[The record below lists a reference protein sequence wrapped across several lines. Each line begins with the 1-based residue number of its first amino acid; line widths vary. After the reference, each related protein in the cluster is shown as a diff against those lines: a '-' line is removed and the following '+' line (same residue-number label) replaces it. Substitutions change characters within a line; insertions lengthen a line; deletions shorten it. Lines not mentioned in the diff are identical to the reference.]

1 MSIAV
6 GASNG
11 AAVAHLANHHS
22 YLHAS
27 YNLYFV
33 ALSYGLAA
41 LGSFGALASA
51 TRIREHRGL
60 KRLAWSATTA
70 LALGGGGIWSM
81 HLVGVV
87 AYHVDSAVSFDLRVT
102 MLSLLI
108 AVAVAGIGI
117 WLVAADP
124 FNTGRLV
131 GGGVFA
137 GLGIAAM
144 HYTGMAAMR
153 TAGTIGYDPTLVLL
167 SIVIAAVA
175 TTAAFWIAFHVGG
188 GTRRVLGASLVMA
201 AAVCGMHYTALAA
214 TQVTPDPIIS
224 VPIGSDPLA
233 LGLLTAFGSTIVLMF
248 IIVAALGG
256 VTDPE
261 FSVRRIGPKAGA
273 ARVDGTRD
281 GTIRDGTIRD
291 GTIRDGTIRD
301 GARVPEVPTVD
312 PEGGYGEPDILSSN
326 RNERT
331 MPLRVRRTPRASVGA
346 GRGEL
351 AG

>member
-1 MSIAV
+1 MLSHIGDSGMSIAV
-6 GASNG
+6 PASSGAT
-11 AAVAHLANHHS
+11 VAHLANHQT

-51 TRIREHRGL
+51 TRIGEHRGI

-81 HLVGVV
+81 HLVGVA
-87 AYHVDSAVSFDLRVT
+87 AYRIDSAVSFDLRVT

-124 FNTGRLV
+124 FNTRRLV

-144 HYTGMAAMR
+144 HYTGMAAIR

-175 TTAAFWIAFHVGG
+175 ATAAFWIAFHVGG
-188 GTRRVLGASLVMA
+188 GTRRVLGASLVTA
-201 AAVCGMHYTALAA
+201 AAVCGMQYTALAA
-214 TQVTPDPIIS
+214 TRVTPDPIAGG
-224 VPIGSDPLA
+224 PTGSDPSA
-233 LGLLTAFGSTIVLMF
+233 VGLLTAFGSTIVLMF

-261 FSVRRIGPKAGA
+261 LSVRVGEPKAGT
-273 ARVDGTRD
+273 ARAGGTPAG
-281 GTIRDGTIRD
+281 GTQSSADLPPFPAD
-291 GTIRDGTIRD
+291 L
-301 GARVPEVPTVD
+301 PPYPMMD
-312 PEGGYGEPDILSSN
+312 PEGGWGEPDILDNN

-331 MPLRVRRTPRASVGA
+331 MPLRAPRTAVGA
-346 GRGEL
+346 GRR
-351 AG
+351 